1 MSPEK
6 LLKLANVSERGAVLL
21 GSSTAADGPTSRPV
35 RVVTHIHSDH
45 IIGLGESKRKSRFI
59 VATPATLDMLEAL
72 GHRIPGP
79 KKRPVGYGEPL
90 DYEGERITLHRARHV
105 FGAAQVLVELED
117 GFRIAYTGDFKFPGT
132 PVLMDLDV
140 LVLEST
146 YGRPDWVR
154 PFKDY
159 VEMLFTDLVLE
170 ALSRGPVHVYAYHG
184 KLQEAMEILR
194 SNGVDAPFIAPG
206 RIYRLTKI
214 AEKHG
219 LSVGEV
225 LEDGTREAEEVKRS
239 AWYVYFNHMAT
250 YRRRRLGNAT
260 NVILSGWEFRE
271 PLRRINGSTWMV
283 ALSDH
288 ADFEDLIRYVEE
300 SRPKLVLTDA
310 FRDGAAEILAGEIER
325 RLGIPAMPRP
335 RL

>member
-21 GSSTAADGPTSRPV
+21 GRSTAADGPTGRPI

-45 IIGLGESKRKSRFI
+45 ILGLGVSKRRSRLI
-59 VATPATLDMLEAL
+59 VATPATMDMLEAL

-79 KKRPVGYGEPL
+79 KRRPVGYGEAL
-90 DYEGERITLHRARHV
+90 EFEGEKVVLHRARHV

-132 PVLMDLDV
+132 PVLRDLDV

-170 ALSRGPVHVYAYHG
+170 SLSRGPVHVYAYHG

-194 SNGVDAPFIAPG
+194 SNGVDAPFIAPS
-206 RIYRLTKI
+206 RVYRLTRV

-219 LSVGEV
+219 LDVGEV
-225 LEDGTREAEEVKRS
+225 LEEGTREAEEVKRS
-239 AWYVYFNHMAT
+239 AWYVYFAHMTT
-250 YRRRRLGNAT
+250 YRRRPPNVT
-260 NVILSGWEFRE
+260 NIILSGWEFRE

-288 ADFEDLIRYVEE
+288 ADFEDLLRYVEE
-300 SRPKLVLTDA
+300 SRPRLVLTDA
-310 FRDGAAEILAGEIER
+310 FRDGAAEILAREIER